1 MFFERTGISIITP
14 LTIITEIFN
23 IIMQIFTDLL
33 SMGAELI
40 QWVFD
45 WDTHPYNVVIAIGL
59 GLFVIVMLVGMIRR
73 FITGI

>member
-1 MFFERTGISIITP
+1 
-14 LTIITEIFN
+14 
-23 IIMQIFTDLL
+23 MQIFTDLL